1 MSEIKFK
8 MVYDDKSG
16 HLVDYIVD
24 NYDIDIE
31 CWDINHHKEKKI
43 AISIKV
49 AAGTRLDPFLGA
61 YDENDEIIG
70 AMWRESIEFTEENID
85 LFIKHIKEICK

>member
-16 HLVDYIVD
+16 YLVDYIVD

-31 CWDINHHKEKKI
+31 CLDINHYKEKKI

-61 YDENDEIIG
+61 YDEQDELIG

-85 LFIKHIKEICK
+85 LFIKHIECK